1 MLVLPTHHTSQLPR
15 RGRLNTYTLVSVLC
29 TLTLRHFRLL
39 ARRPGT
45 HSRIVSGIQ
54 RAAQTVLS
62 IYLKCTC
69 SRDTSAYS
77 AVGVLNDY
85 ALHKS
90 MHSLTHTHTHMFNSP
105 FSGTTQ
111 VSRCQNGKT
120 NLDFTKARDSEWME
134 LTDKPTNCN
143 ECWMRPSKWSVAR
156 GNSTVVWRIYYMPI
170 FTGLT
175 CLSVTSVKYK
185 LCMMLRW
192 CQDGTALQ
200 CLAVHWAPVS
210 VTASWHHLRSSAG
223 HQLTYTSSGSHMV
236 VGRLLSSARRRGT
249 HCRNALLFLAVHSK
263 HSSSQSNL
271 SNWVTPTLVL
281 VSTP

>member
-69 SRDTSAYS
+69 SREACSAYS

-120 NLDFTKARDSEWME
+120 NLDFTKARDSEWNSQ
-134 LTDKPTNCN
+134 TNQQTAMSV
-143 ECWMRPSKWSVAR
+143 ECGRPSGQWNEEIRPWSDA
-156 GNSTVVWRIYYMPI
+156 ST
-170 FTGLT
+170 T
-175 CLSVTSVKYK
+175 C
-185 LCMMLRW
+185 
-192 CQDGTALQ
+192 Q
-200 CLAVHWAPVS
+200 
-210 VTASWHHLRSSAG
+210 SS
-223 HQLTYTSSGSHMV
+223 
-236 VGRLLSSARRRGT
+236 
-249 HCRNALLFLAVHSK
+249 
-263 HSSSQSNL
+263 
-271 SNWVTPTLVL
+271 LV
-281 VSTP
+281 